1 MRRARYRLGQFLSHL
16 WPRPLAPAERA
27 EIETTLGAGL
37 AQLFRRQTAGE
48 QAHSLRVMRTV
59 AAGGGPYAMRPELQQ
74 AALLHDV
81 GKSIAPLN
89 LAERALVV
97 LVRRLAP
104 SAARRWGAGSPTGG
118 FATGGFATGGFATG
132 LRRPF
137 VTARQHADW
146 GADLC
151 ARAGAAPL
159 TVSLIRRHQ
168 TRVSAPATPEDEMLA
183 LLQAADDD
191 N

>member
-1 MRRARYRLGQFLSHL
+1 MRRARYRLGQFFAHL
-16 WPRPLAPAERA
+16 RPRPLTPAEKA
-27 EIETTLGAGL
+27 EVEGVLGAGL

-48 QAHSLRVMRTV
+48 QAHSLRVMRSV
-59 AAGGGPYAMRPELQQ
+59 VNAGGPYAARRELLQ

-81 GKSIAPLN
+81 GKSVAPLN
-89 LAERALVV
+89 LADRTVVV
-97 LVRRLAP
+97 LARRLAP
-104 SAARRWGAGSPTGG
+104 GVAWRCGQGQPRGWRRT
-118 FATGGFATGGFATG
+118 
-132 LRRPF
+132 F

-151 ARAGAAPL
+151 ADAGALPV
-159 TVSLIRRHQ
+159 TVNLIRRHQ
-168 TRVSAPATPEDEMLA
+168 TPLTGPATPEDKMLT

>member
-16 WPRPLAPAERA
+16 RPQHLGPDERA
-27 EIETTLGAGL
+27 EVESVLGAGL

-48 QAHSLRVMRTV
+48 QAHSLRVMRAV
-59 AAGGGPYAMRPELQQ
+59 AASGGEYGSRRELLQ

-81 GKSIAPLN
+81 GKSAAPIN
-89 LAERALVV
+89 LTDRALVV
-97 LVRRLAP
+97 LARRFAP
-104 SAARRWGAGSPTGG
+104 DAARRWGTGR
-118 FATGGFATGGFATG
+118 AVG

-137 VTARQHADW
+137 VTALRHADW

-151 ARAGAAPL
+151 ARAGALPV
-159 TVSLIRRHQ
+159 TVDLVRRHQ
-168 TRVSAPATPEDEMLA
+168 TPMSTPATPEDEMLA

>member
-16 WPRPLAPAERA
+16 WPRPLAPAEQA
-27 EIETTLGAGL
+27 EVQTLLGGGL
-37 AQLFRRQTAGE
+37 AQLFRRQTVGE

-59 AAGGGPYAMRPELQQ
+59 ATGGTEYAARPELLQ

-81 GKSIAPLN
+81 GKSVAPLTPVD
-89 LAERALVV
+89 RAVVV
-97 LVRRLAP
+97 LARRWAP
-104 SAARRWGAGSPTGG
+104 SAARRWGAGP
-118 FATGGFATGGFATG
+118 AAG

-137 VTARQHADW
+137 VTALRHADW

-151 ARAGAAPL
+151 AQAGAPPL
-159 TVSLIRRHQ
+159 TVDLIRRHQ
-168 TRVSAPATPEDEMLA
+168 TPVTAPATPEDEMLA

>member
-1 MRRARYRLGQFLSHL
+1 MRRARYRLGQFFAHL
-16 WPRPLAPAERA
+16 RPRPLTPAEKA
-27 EIETTLGAGL
+27 EVEGVLGAGL

-59 AAGGGPYAMRPELQQ
+59 AKAGGPYAARRELLQ

-81 GKSIAPLN
+81 GKSVAPLS
-89 LAERALVV
+89 LADRAVVV
-97 LVRRLAP
+97 LARRLAP
-104 SAARRWGAGSPTGG
+104 GAAQRWGEGEANGW
-118 FATGGFATGGFATG
+118 
-132 LRRPF
+132 RRPF

-151 ARAGAAPL
+151 AEADALPL
-159 TVSLIRRHQ
+159 MVDLIRRHQ
-168 TRVSAPATPEDEMLA
+168 TPLANPAKPEDEMQA
-183 LLQAADDD
+183 ALQAADDD

>member
-48 QAHSLRVMRTV
+48 QAHGLRVMRTV
-59 AAGGGPYAMRPELQQ
+59 AAGGGPYGARPELLQ

-81 GKSIAPLN
+81 GKSLAPLS
-89 LAERALVV
+89 LPDRALVV
-97 LVRRLAP
+97 LVRRFVP
-104 SAARRWGAGSPTGG
+104 GAARRWGSGP
-118 FATGGFATGGFATG
+118 ATGGFATG

-137 VTARQHADW
+137 VTAQQHADW

-151 ARAGAAPL
+151 ARAGAPPL
-159 TVSLIRRHQ
+159 TVGLIRRHQ
-168 TRVSAPATPEDEMLA
+168 TPVATPVTPEDEMLA

>member
-1 MRRARYRLGQFLSHL
+1 MRRARYRLGQFFTHL
-16 WPRPLAPAERA
+16 WPRPLTAAERA
-27 EIETTLGAGL
+27 EVEGVLGAGL

-59 AAGGGPYAMRPELQQ
+59 TNAGGLYAARRELLQ

-81 GKSIAPLN
+81 GKSAAPLS
-89 LAERALVV
+89 LVERAVVV

-104 SAARRWGAGSPTGG
+104 GAARRWGEGEPRGW
-118 FATGGFATGGFATG
+118 
-132 LRRPF
+132 RRPF
-137 VTARQHADW
+137 VTALRHAEW

-151 ARAGAAPL
+151 AEAGAPPL
-159 TVSLIRRHQ
+159 TVDLIRRHQ
-168 TRVSAPATPEDEMLA
+168 TPLAQAASPEDEMLA
-183 LLQAADDD
+183 ALQAADDD